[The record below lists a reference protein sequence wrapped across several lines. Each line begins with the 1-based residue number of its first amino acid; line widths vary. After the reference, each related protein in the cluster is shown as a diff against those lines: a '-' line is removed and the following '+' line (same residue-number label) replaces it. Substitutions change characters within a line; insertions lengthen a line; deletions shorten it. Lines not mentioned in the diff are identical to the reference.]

1 MSLKHDIHNRSHCD
15 FEIHVKMTGVNRP
28 WGKSTTPNP
37 DFPQALFTR
46 VNIPAKGW
54 ITPNG
59 TTVRELTKKEPRMHN
74 MDQKATVIWPG
85 PEMRQILC
93 ACPRVF

>member
-28 WGKSTTPNP
+28 WGKSTSLIL

-46 VNIPAKGW
+46 VNIPAKQGY
-54 ITPNG
+54 NAG
-59 TTVRELTKKEPRMHN
+59 REYGGADMKKELKKLGDVRAAM
-74 MDQKATVIWPG
+74 KKVLRWSRSRG
-85 PEMRQILC
+85 
-93 ACPRVF
+93 

>member
-28 WGKSTTPNP
+28 WGKSTSLIL

-46 VNIPAKGW
+46 VNIPAK
-54 ITPNG
+54 
-59 TTVRELTKKEPRMHN
+59 R
-74 MDQKATVIWPG
+74 
-85 PEMRQILC
+85 ILGC
-93 ACPRVF
+93 ARIAEYAKSRSR